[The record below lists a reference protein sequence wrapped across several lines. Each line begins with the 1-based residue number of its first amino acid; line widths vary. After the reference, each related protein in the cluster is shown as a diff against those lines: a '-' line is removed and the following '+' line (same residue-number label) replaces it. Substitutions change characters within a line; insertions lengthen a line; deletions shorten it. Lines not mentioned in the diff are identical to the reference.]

1 MFFWLF
7 LLGFIGV
14 VCSLFISG
22 FPISINSLLGMI
34 LLSGTAVNNSIIFI
48 DFYETQKKSSMSKLD
63 ALIETAKLRFR
74 PIAIT
79 VLTTIIGMLPI
90 AISVG
95 QGGEI
100 LQPLGV
106 AVTGGLG
113 VSTVLTL
120 IVVPVCLN
128 LFDRSE
134 S

>member
-1 MFFWLF
+1 
-7 LLGFIGV
+7 
-14 VCSLFISG
+14 
-22 FPISINSLLGMI
+22 
-34 LLSGTAVNNSIIFI
+34 
-48 DFYETQKKSSMSKLD
+48 MSKLD

-79 VLTTIIGMLPI
+79 VLTTIIGKLHH

-120 IVVPVCLN
+120 IVILYVLIY
-128 LFDRSE
+128 LME
-134 S
+134 

>member
-1 MFFWLF
+1 
-7 LLGFIGV
+7 
-14 VCSLFISG
+14 
-22 FPISINSLLGMI
+22 
-34 LLSGTAVNNSIIFI
+34 
-48 DFYETQKKSSMSKLD
+48 MSKLD

-113 VSTVLTL
+113 GGFYCFNSD
-120 IVVPVCLN
+120 CC
-128 LFDRSE
+128 SCM